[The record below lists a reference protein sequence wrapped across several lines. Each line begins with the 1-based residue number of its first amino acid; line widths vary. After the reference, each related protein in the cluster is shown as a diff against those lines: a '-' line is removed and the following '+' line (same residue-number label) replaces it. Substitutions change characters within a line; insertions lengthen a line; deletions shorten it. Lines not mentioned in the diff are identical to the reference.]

1 MLTTAALPASPT
13 LDCANERA
21 IETLYQKTGRAALAK
36 LTRLVGRRDVAEEI
50 LQDVFLKLWE
60 RRPRFDDERQAYL
73 WIYKACHNAGIDY
86 LRSPRGRE
94 RIADPDEAIQAPDAI
109 ERVAQRQL
117 VCKALAAFDPRDVAI
132 YAYTVVDGM
141 TQEEIADLLG
151 LSRRTV
157 NRVLARLEE
166 GVKHAKRF

>member
-21 IETLYQKTGRAALAK
+21 IAALYQKTGRAALAK
-36 LTRLVGRRDVAEEI
+36 LTRLVGRQNVAEEI
-50 LQDVFLKLWE
+50 LQDVFLRLWE

-94 RIADPDEAIQAPDAI
+94 RLAEVDESVRAPDAADRL
-109 ERVAQRQL
+109 EQRQL
-117 VCKALAAFDPRDVAI
+117 ICNALAHFDPRDVAI

-141 TQEEIADLLG
+141 TQEEIADLLS